1 MNPFIHDPSPRDLD
15 DARSALRHVGELAS
29 AALGISRDREQVCET
44 SDDLNQRLQLMQY
57 LVDRMGWVA
66 DVGLRKLGDGGSL
79 ARAEDWML
87 PTV

>member
-1 MNPFIHDPSPRDLD
+1 MNPILHDPSPRDLE

-29 AALGISRDREQVCET
+29 AALGISRDREQTCES

-66 DVGLRKLGDGGSL
+66 DVGLRKLGDDGSL